1 MKKSKL
7 LTIFLVLALTISTLV
22 IFTACKD
29 DTVVENT
36 GAYVLTD
43 KATFLSMKKNADGDL
58 LPNLEI
64 LLEKTAQLQNT
75 YTLIAVDPDG
85 AGFGETKPTLNTDG
99 ADALIN
105 WFNLASTRALIAD
118 YGKDTYGEALFTIL
132 ETAPTAFTGAIPQAT
147 EQTDTIELS
156 TTTSVKDSG
165 LLTPLLAKFKADY
178 GYTVNVFAK
187 GTGISIANA
196 TSGNADLIL
205 VHAKS
210 QEDAFVT
217 DGYAR
222 KVSGYTSERISFM
235 YNFFVI
241 CGNKAD
247 PANIKNATDA
257 GAALKAIA
265 DGKYNFVSRGDASG
279 THSAEINLWKAAG
292 FTNISFTK
300 DSAGVVTINAPA
312 EYTWYNALGK
322 GMGATLT
329 AANAMATKADTGAE
343 NTGAYVLTDK
353 ATFLSMK
360 KNADGD
366 LLPNLEILLEKTAQL
381 QNTYT
386 LIAVDPDGAGFGETK
401 PTLNTDGA
409 DALINWFNLAST
421 RALIADYGKDTYGE
435 ALFTILETAPTA
447 FTGAIPQATE
457 QTDTIELST
466 TTSVKDSGLLTPL
479 LAKFKA
485 DYGYTVNVFAKGTGI
500 SIANATSGNA
510 DLILVHAKSQEDAFV
525 TDGYARKVSGYTS
538 ERISFMYN
546 FFVICG
552 NKADPANIKNA
563 TDAGAALKAIADGKY
578 NFVSRG
584 DASGTH
590 SAEINLWKAAGF
602 TNISFTKDSA
612 GVVTINAPAE
622 YTWYNALGKGMG
634 ATLTAANAMATKA
647 A

>member
-7 LTIFLVLALTISTLV
+7 LTILLVLALTISTLV
-22 IFTACKD
+22 VFTACKD

-75 YTLIAVDPDG
+75 YSLIAVDPDG

-105 WFNLASTRALIAD
+105 WLNLASTRALIAD

-132 ETAPTAFTGAIPQAT
+132 ETAPAAFTGTIPQAT
-147 EQTDTIELS
+147 EQTNTIELS

-210 QEDAFVT
+210 QEDAFVSN
-217 DGYAR
+217 GYAR

-247 PANIKNATDA
+247 PANIKNATNA

-279 THSAEINLWKAAG
+279 THSAETTLWK
-292 FTNISFTK
+292 
-300 DSAGVVTINAPA
+300 
-312 EYTWYNALGK
+312 E
-322 GMGATLT
+322 
-329 AANAMATKADTGAE
+329 
-343 NTGAYVLTDK
+343 
-353 ATFLSMK
+353 
-360 KNADGD
+360 
-366 LLPNLEILLEKTAQL
+366 
-381 QNTYT
+381 
-386 LIAVDPDGAGFGETK
+386 
-401 PTLNTDGA
+401 
-409 DALINWFNLAST
+409 
-421 RALIADYGKDTYGE
+421 
-435 ALFTILETAPTA
+435 
-447 FTGAIPQATE
+447 
-457 QTDTIELST
+457 
-466 TTSVKDSGLLTPL
+466 
-479 LAKFKA
+479 
-485 DYGYTVNVFAKGTGI
+485 
-500 SIANATSGNA
+500 
-510 DLILVHAKSQEDAFV
+510 
-525 TDGYARKVSGYTS
+525 
-538 ERISFMYN
+538 
-546 FFVICG
+546 
-552 NKADPANIKNA
+552 
-563 TDAGAALKAIADGKY
+563 
-578 NFVSRG
+578 
-584 DASGTH
+584 
-590 SAEINLWKAAGF
+590 AGF